1 MSHPDHEGDLPED
14 RPDQGKSAGDG
25 GAGNSGGSGNSDGA
39 GDSGNSG
46 GAGTPSSGQPQD
58 PLAALLAQLG
68 LSLPTGQGLDFGAL
82 MNQLGA
88 MTGQGPGGRMGFQAP
103 GQGSGQ
109 QPDDWAW
116 LKDQVRKLSASLGSD
131 PSPTTPQKARVTD
144 SARLAEMWLDE
155 AVEFPQVRNPAAVWS
170 RAEWIEATFPSW
182 RPLAEPVI
190 DALAEAL
197 GNAPGLAGEGGES
210 DPLAMFTSMLAPM
223 MRDAARRMY
232 AQQFAQALANLS
244 TSVVSA
250 SDLGFQ
256 LSEPRVAIL
265 SSNIEAQF
273 GELDVA
279 QEDVLL
285 YLVLRETARQR
296 LFQHVTWLGPQLQ
309 ALVEHYARE
318 TRIDLSA
325 IENSLDLSDLSQ
337 LDPAKLN
344 ELGAQVQG
352 QLFDPHPTPEQSEVL
367 DRLQTLLALVEGWVD
382 HVVHTVAGRWMP
394 AEPALFEA
402 LRRRRGVGGPSEE
415 VFKALVGLE
424 LKPRRIRDATNLWAA
439 VESAR
444 GQADRDG
451 LWAHPDLLP
460 TAEGLDDP
468 MGFAAP
474 GQQATAE
481 PDSWDLGLQELLRD
495 EGRDD

>member
-1 MSHPDHEGDLPED
+1 MSHPDHEDDLPEET
-14 RPDQGKSAGDG
+14 PGNGKSNDDG
-25 GAGNSGGSGNSDGA
+25 NQ
-39 GDSGNSG
+39 GDSGKGDDTSQK
-46 GAGTPSSGQPQD
+46 GQPQD
-58 PLAALLAQLG
+58 GPADPFSALLGQLG
-68 LSLPTGQGLDFGAL
+68 LNLPGGQPLDFAAL

-88 MTGQGPGGRMGFQAP
+88 MTGQGGGGGGGVGFQAP
-103 GQGSGQ
+103 GQAGGK
-109 QPDDWAW
+109 PADEWGW
-116 LKDQVRKLSASLGSD
+116 LKDEVRKLSASLGPD
-131 PSPTTPQKARVTD
+131 PTPTAAQKAKITD
-144 SARLAEMWLDE
+144 STRLVEMWLDQ
-155 AVEFPQVRNPAAVWS
+155 AVEFGEVRTPTAVWS

-197 GNAPGLAGEGGES
+197 GNAPGLGGEGGEG

-232 AQQFAQALANLS
+232 AQQFAQALATLS
-244 TSVVSA
+244 KSVVSA

-256 LSEPRVAIL
+256 LAEPRVAIL

-273 GELDVA
+273 GELDVPA
-279 QEDVLL
+279 DDVLL
-285 YLVLRETARQR
+285 YLTLREAAHQR
-296 LFQHVTWLGPQLQ
+296 LFQQVTWLGPQLQ

-318 TRIDLSA
+318 TRIDLSSL
-325 IENSLDLSDLSQ
+325 EDTLDLSNLGQ
-337 LDPAKLN
+337 LDPTTLN

-352 QLFDPHPTPEQSEVL
+352 QLFDPDPTPEQTEVL
-367 DRLQTLLALVEGWVD
+367 DRLETLLALVEGWVD

-402 LRRRRGVGGPSEE
+402 FRRRRGVGGPTEE

-444 GQADRDG
+444 GQAERDK

-460 TAEGLDDP
+460 TSAGLDDP

-474 GQQATAE
+474 EQKSSDE
-481 PDSWDLGLQELLRD
+481 PDEWDLGLQELLRE
-495 EGRDD
+495 EGRED

>member
-1 MSHPDHEGDLPED
+1 MSHPDHEDDLPED
-14 RPDQGKSAGDG
+14 GSDQGASNDEGTT
-25 GAGNSGGSGNSDGA
+25 
-39 GDSGNSG
+39 GDSSG
-46 GAGTPSSGQPQD
+46 GAPSSGGQPQGGQPQD
-58 PLAALLAQLG
+58 PLSALLAQLG
-68 LSLPTGQGLDFGAL
+68 LNLPGGQGFDLSAL

-88 MTGQGPGGRMGFQAP
+88 MSGQAPGGSGLGFQAP
-103 GQGSGQ
+103 GFQTGQGGGK
-109 QPDDWAW
+109 PADEWGW
-116 LKDQVRKLSASLGSD
+116 LKDEVRKLSASLGPD
-131 PSPTTPQKARVTD
+131 PTPTATQKSKVAD

-155 AVEFPQVRNPAAVWS
+155 AVEFPQVSNPAAVWS
-170 RAEWIEATFPSW
+170 RAEWVEATFPAW

-197 GNAPGLAGEGGES
+197 GNAPGLGGEGGEG

-232 AQQFAQALANLS
+232 AHQFAQALANLS
-244 TSVVSA
+244 KSVVSA

-256 LSEPRVAIL
+256 LAEPRVAIL
-265 SSNIEAQF
+265 SSNIEALF
-273 GELDVA
+273 GELDVPP
-279 QEDVLL
+279 EDVLL
-285 YLVLRETARQR
+285 YLTLREAARQR

-318 TRIDLSA
+318 TRIDLSS
-325 IENSLDLSDLSQ
+325 IESALDISDMSQ
-337 LDPAKLN
+337 LDPTKLS

-352 QLFDPHPTPEQSEVL
+352 QLFDPDPTPEQTEVL

-382 HVVHTVAGRWMP
+382 HVVHSVAGRWMP

-402 LRRRRGVGGPSEE
+402 LRRRRGVGGPTEE
-415 VFKALVGLE
+415 AFKALVGLE

-444 GQADRDG
+444 GQAERDG

-468 MGFAAP
+468 MGFATP
-474 GQQATAE
+474 QQESPAAA
-481 PDSWDLGLQELLRD
+481 DDWDLGLQELLRE